1 MNAMILIM
9 LQNDFDALLQYAF
22 VAWFVFA
29 RSEAFLM
36 LTLKKVSDLLSAALF
51 FTLANRPL
59 ITLDQDIGREGRGT
73 LQAL

>member
-1 MNAMILIM
+1 
-9 LQNDFDALLQYAF
+9 
-22 VAWFVFA
+22 
-29 RSEAFLM
+29 M